1 MWIGARSCRP
11 RPCRS
16 TLQLRRREVRLCQG
30 AFPRHRGRSPAV
42 LLMKSKDVRD
52 KRSILRH
59 NSGAQSMSALDTSD
73 DDRPASSESRGF
85 LRRRS
90 RDLTNFFRGLGRA
103 SRGSKDDLAETRR
116 DTRLQGELRR
126 YANTALP
133 SNITAIHP
141 DDRNDS
147 DDECVQW
154 VADVVFGKQRAP
166 GQVIIRLPPN
176 YPFAGPVLSFRDRE
190 VRFVLGQGGV
200 RDDWDIVCVWTPAMS
215 VSRARRRDWDMFA
228 EEEVCVWT
236 PAMRAATTS
245 RRRGHGALAAVNQ
258 AEFTDAANMLR
269 AEASAGI
276 HNRRAA
282 LLSLPADMLCKIAP
296 RSAPDLV
303 VAAGRDVSARTA
315 LRKGTDAAERSR
327 FGGIGLTVREAEQ
340 VLRTLSGLASTAE
353 NRREGLGQDLI
364 VRSATCR
371 GIIRMLLQHSR
382 EQLGQL
388 AVQQPSLHTERR
400 AGCPALS
407 GPPAQA
413 QNTGSRC
420 REHARVLPSSNRV
433 RTAVTT
439 STIHSSALLSLSS
452 PLDRGAHIS
461 HSTAAH
467 SSTAKVPTA
476 AQHGRRRHS

>member
-1 MWIGARSCRP
+1 MEAAPSEAPAPARPAQEAKDNEQGPLLNTLSVEATARLLAAYFHVDEDVVRRGFRNVDGA
-11 RPCRS
+11 
-16 TLQLRRREVRLCQG
+16 TLSFYTDEELSQAGVANAPLRRRMLLELKKFG
-30 AFPRHRGRSPAV
+30 AEGVPAHAVVTMRDAVTSPTMPRSHFDNVDRRQVVPAEAVQVYPAITTTRSAPLPGRFSAPSRSQSGRAV
-42 LLMKSKDVRD
+42 DEEQR
-52 KRSILRH
+52 RERQRRILRH

-215 VSRARRRDWDMFA
+215 VADA
-228 EEEVCVWT
+228 VTE
-236 PAMRAATTS
+236 
-245 RRRGHGALAAVNQ
+245 ALAAVNQ
-258 AEFTDAANMLR
+258 AEFTDAANMFAEEEALSR
-269 AEASAGI
+269 VTSSVRSEPDDDRRRAPSYDDFTSSGAAEAKA
-276 HNRRAA
+276 
-282 LLSLPADMLCKIAP
+282 
-296 RSAPDLV
+296 
-303 VAAGRDVSARTA
+303 
-315 LRKGTDAAERSR
+315 
-327 FGGIGLTVREAEQ
+327 
-340 VLRTLSGLASTAE
+340 
-353 NRREGLGQDLI
+353 
-364 VRSATCR
+364 
-371 GIIRMLLQHSR
+371 
-382 EQLGQL
+382 
-388 AVQQPSLHTERR
+388 
-400 AGCPALS
+400 
-407 GPPAQA
+407 
-413 QNTGSRC
+413 
-420 REHARVLPSSNRV
+420 
-433 RTAVTT
+433 
-439 STIHSSALLSLSS
+439 
-452 PLDRGAHIS
+452 
-461 HSTAAH
+461 
-467 SSTAKVPTA
+467 
-476 AQHGRRRHS
+476 

>member
-1 MWIGARSCRP
+1 MEAAPSEAPAPAPEVKGEPPGPLLNALSVEATARLLADYFHVDEDVVRRGFRNVDGA
-11 RPCRS
+11 
-16 TLQLRRREVRLCQG
+16 TLSFYTDDELSQAGVANAPLRRRMLLELKKFG
-30 AFPRHRGRSPAV
+30 AEGVPPAAIVTMRDAVTSPTMPRSHFDNVDRRQVVPAEAVQVYPAITTTRSAPLPGRFSAPSRSQSGRGVDEEQR
-42 LLMKSKDVRD
+42 RE
-52 KRSILRH
+52 RQRRILRH

-215 VSRARRRDWDMFA
+215 VADA
-228 EEEVCVWT
+228 VTE
-236 PAMRAATTS
+236 
-245 RRRGHGALAAVNQ
+245 ALAAVNQ
-258 AEFTDAANMLR
+258 AEFTDAANMFAEEEALSR
-269 AEASAGI
+269 VTSSVRSEPDDDRRRAPSYDDFSSSGAAEAKA
-276 HNRRAA
+276 
-282 LLSLPADMLCKIAP
+282 
-296 RSAPDLV
+296 
-303 VAAGRDVSARTA
+303 
-315 LRKGTDAAERSR
+315 
-327 FGGIGLTVREAEQ
+327 
-340 VLRTLSGLASTAE
+340 
-353 NRREGLGQDLI
+353 
-364 VRSATCR
+364 
-371 GIIRMLLQHSR
+371 
-382 EQLGQL
+382 
-388 AVQQPSLHTERR
+388 
-400 AGCPALS
+400 
-407 GPPAQA
+407 
-413 QNTGSRC
+413 
-420 REHARVLPSSNRV
+420 
-433 RTAVTT
+433 
-439 STIHSSALLSLSS
+439 
-452 PLDRGAHIS
+452 
-461 HSTAAH
+461 
-467 SSTAKVPTA
+467 
-476 AQHGRRRHS
+476 

>member
-1 MWIGARSCRP
+1 MEAAPSEAPAPAPEVKGEPPGPLLNALSVEATARLLADYFHVDEDVVRRGFRNVDGA
-11 RPCRS
+11 
-16 TLQLRRREVRLCQG
+16 TLSFYTDDELSQAGVANAPLRRRMLLELKKFG
-30 AFPRHRGRSPAV
+30 AEGVPPAAIVTMRDAVTSPTMPRSHFDNVDRRQVVPAEAVQVYPAITTTRSAPLPGRFSAPSRSQSGRGVDEEQR
-42 LLMKSKDVRD
+42 RE
-52 KRSILRH
+52 RQRRILRH

-215 VSRARRRDWDMFA
+215 VADA
-228 EEEVCVWT
+228 VTE
-236 PAMRAATTS
+236 
-245 RRRGHGALAAVNQ
+245 ALAAVNQ
-258 AEFTDAANMLR
+258 AEFTDAANMFAEEEALSR
-269 AEASAGI
+269 VTSSVRSEPDDDRRRAPSYDDFSASGAAEAKA
-276 HNRRAA
+276 
-282 LLSLPADMLCKIAP
+282 
-296 RSAPDLV
+296 
-303 VAAGRDVSARTA
+303 
-315 LRKGTDAAERSR
+315 
-327 FGGIGLTVREAEQ
+327 
-340 VLRTLSGLASTAE
+340 
-353 NRREGLGQDLI
+353 
-364 VRSATCR
+364 
-371 GIIRMLLQHSR
+371 
-382 EQLGQL
+382 
-388 AVQQPSLHTERR
+388 
-400 AGCPALS
+400 
-407 GPPAQA
+407 
-413 QNTGSRC
+413 
-420 REHARVLPSSNRV
+420 
-433 RTAVTT
+433 
-439 STIHSSALLSLSS
+439 
-452 PLDRGAHIS
+452 
-461 HSTAAH
+461 
-467 SSTAKVPTA
+467 
-476 AQHGRRRHS
+476 

>member
-1 MWIGARSCRP
+1 MEAAPSEAPAPAPEVKGEPPGPLLNALSVEATARLLADYFHVDEDVVRRGFRNVDGA
-11 RPCRS
+11 
-16 TLQLRRREVRLCQG
+16 TLSFYTDDELSQAGVANAPLRRRMLLELKKFG
-30 AFPRHRGRSPAV
+30 AEGVPPAAIVTMRDAVTSPTMPRSHFDNVDRRQVVPAEAVQVYPAITTTRSAPLPGRFSAPSRSQSGRGVDEEQR
-42 LLMKSKDVRD
+42 RE
-52 KRSILRH
+52 RQRRILRH

-215 VSRARRRDWDMFA
+215 VADA
-228 EEEVCVWT
+228 VTE
-236 PAMRAATTS
+236 
-245 RRRGHGALAAVNQ
+245 ALAAVNQ
-258 AEFTDAANMLR
+258 AEFTDAANMFAEEEALSR
-269 AEASAGI
+269 VTSSVRSEPEDDRRRAPSYDDFASSGAAEAKA
-276 HNRRAA
+276 
-282 LLSLPADMLCKIAP
+282 
-296 RSAPDLV
+296 
-303 VAAGRDVSARTA
+303 
-315 LRKGTDAAERSR
+315 
-327 FGGIGLTVREAEQ
+327 
-340 VLRTLSGLASTAE
+340 
-353 NRREGLGQDLI
+353 
-364 VRSATCR
+364 
-371 GIIRMLLQHSR
+371 
-382 EQLGQL
+382 
-388 AVQQPSLHTERR
+388 
-400 AGCPALS
+400 
-407 GPPAQA
+407 
-413 QNTGSRC
+413 
-420 REHARVLPSSNRV
+420 
-433 RTAVTT
+433 
-439 STIHSSALLSLSS
+439 
-452 PLDRGAHIS
+452 
-461 HSTAAH
+461 
-467 SSTAKVPTA
+467 
-476 AQHGRRRHS
+476 

>member
-1 MWIGARSCRP
+1 MESGASHYIIVLYHMEAAPSEAPAPAPEVKGETPGPLLNALSVEATARLLASYFHVEEDVVR
-11 RPCRS
+11 RGFRNVDGA
-16 TLQLRRREVRLCQG
+16 TLSFYTDDELSQAGVANAPLRRRMLLELKKFG
-30 AFPRHRGRSPAV
+30 AEGVPAHAVVTMRDAVTSPTMPRSHFDNVDRRQVVPAEAVQVYPAITTTRSAPLPGRFSAPSRSQSGRAV
-42 LLMKSKDVRD
+42 DEEQR
-52 KRSILRH
+52 RERQRRILRH

-215 VSRARRRDWDMFA
+215 VADA
-228 EEEVCVWT
+228 VTE
-236 PAMRAATTS
+236 
-245 RRRGHGALAAVNQ
+245 ALAAVNQ
-258 AEFTDAANMLR
+258 AEFTDAANMFAEEEALSR
-269 AEASAGI
+269 VTSSVRSEPDDDRRRAPSYDDFTSSGAAEAKA
-276 HNRRAA
+276 
-282 LLSLPADMLCKIAP
+282 
-296 RSAPDLV
+296 
-303 VAAGRDVSARTA
+303 
-315 LRKGTDAAERSR
+315 
-327 FGGIGLTVREAEQ
+327 
-340 VLRTLSGLASTAE
+340 
-353 NRREGLGQDLI
+353 
-364 VRSATCR
+364 
-371 GIIRMLLQHSR
+371 
-382 EQLGQL
+382 
-388 AVQQPSLHTERR
+388 
-400 AGCPALS
+400 
-407 GPPAQA
+407 
-413 QNTGSRC
+413 
-420 REHARVLPSSNRV
+420 
-433 RTAVTT
+433 
-439 STIHSSALLSLSS
+439 
-452 PLDRGAHIS
+452 
-461 HSTAAH
+461 
-467 SSTAKVPTA
+467 
-476 AQHGRRRHS
+476 